1 MTAADDLIRAL
12 GLAPLPWEGGW
23 YRETWRSQATIP
35 HNALPADYSGP
46 RSAGTAIYYLLTP
59 DTISKMHRLP
69 SDETFHFYMGDA
81 VEMLLLH
88 PDRGGPV
95 STGEIVI
102 FGHNLMAGEHVK
114 FTVPGQCWMGARL
127 QSGGSN
133 GYALMGTTV
142 SPGFDFDDLEMADD
156 RDLAAAYPGHA
167 ALITA
172 LI

>member
-1 MTAADDLIRAL
+1 MAAAADLIRTL
-12 GLAPLPWEGGW
+12 GLSPLPWEGGW

-35 HNALPADYSGP
+35 QDALPADYSGS

-59 DTISKMHRLP
+59 DTVSKMHRLP

-88 PDRGGPV
+88 PDGAGLESV
-95 STGEIVI
+95 GEIVI
-102 FGHNLMAGEHVK
+102 FGQNLMAGEYVQ

-127 QSGGSN
+127 QSGGTN

-142 SPGFDFDDLEMADD
+142 APGFDFDDLEMAEDK
-156 RDLAAAYPGHA
+156 DLAAAYPGHA
-167 ALITA
+167 PLIAALS
-172 LI
+172 